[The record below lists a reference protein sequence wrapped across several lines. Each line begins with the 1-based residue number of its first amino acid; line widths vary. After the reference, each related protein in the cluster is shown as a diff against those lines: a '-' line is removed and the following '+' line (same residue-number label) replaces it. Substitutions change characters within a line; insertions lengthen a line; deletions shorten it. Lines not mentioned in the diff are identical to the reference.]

1 MRKTT
6 VKHRDNKE
14 IEKRL
19 VSLESH
25 ILGELR
31 EHVART
37 SSAST
42 HDATEF
48 LDVVSDSEMDDLAAR
63 IAELD
68 SMTVDEIEDAL
79 AMVRE
84 GHYGV
89 CSNCAKKI
97 SKRRLRARPFA
108 TLCIKCKVMHERQFA
123 PVAYTDHRRY
133 DAPITADVDGSEDEE
148 RTGAMDG
155 LFRDVDYGDLV

>member
-1 MRKTT
+1 MRKTAK
-6 VKHRDNKE
+6 KHRDNKE
-14 IEKRL
+14 LEKRL
-19 VSLESH
+19 ISLESH

-31 EHVART
+31 EHVAKTR
-37 SSAST
+37 SAST

-48 LDVVSDSEMDDLAAR
+48 LDVVSDSELDDLAAR

-68 SMTVDEIEDAL
+68 SMTMDEIEDAL

-89 CSNCAKKI
+89 CGNCGKKI

-108 TLCIKCKVMHERQFA
+108 TLCIKCKKVQEREHP
-123 PVAYTDHRRY
+123 PVAYPNRRHY
-133 DAPITADVDGSEDEE
+133 DAEISADVDGSADEE
-148 RTGAMDG
+148 RTTRIDAIFG
-155 LFRDVDYGDLV
+155 DVDYSDVF